1 MTAELGEHGPGR
13 KKRFVVLLN
22 PNAGRAGGED
32 LDARLRQGLSGPEGH
47 QVELVRAPGLVEAR
61 ERVQRAV
68 EEGVDGVVA
77 VGGDGSYHGLLA
89 PLRGSNVPLGL
100 IPLGTAND
108 LATGNGVPLTIE
120 EACQVIRV
128 GATRQVDL
136 VVVNGVPFAT
146 VGGVGLAADVAGGV
160 NRLRE
165 RWWFRLLMRLCG
177 HHIYGLVSVVK
188 LLGQWRIHYDL
199 SIEVDRREYPYHLC
213 ALFVHNQARLGRS
226 IQTAPTADNVDGIF
240 DICLVKMASRF
251 RLLRTFA
258 LVLRGAHLDRP
269 EIESLSVSKLKV
281 RSSIPFT
288 FFADG
293 ERMGVQT
300 ECQIRVSR
308 RALTLIVPRNLAEGV
323 PGAISVSWA
332 GWSGVFTSSSGELP
346 SMGAPPLK
354 SR

>member
-1 MTAELGEHGPGR
+1 MTAGSSEHSSGR

-22 PNAGRAGGED
+22 PNAGRAGGVD
-32 LDARLRQGLSGPEGH
+32 LDERLRRGLSGPEGH
-47 QVELVRAPGLVEAR
+47 EVDLVRSPGPNEALQ
-61 ERVQRAV
+61 RVQQAV
-68 EEGVDGVVA
+68 SEGVDGVVA
-77 VGGDGSYHGLLA
+77 VGGDGSYHGLL
-89 PLRGSNVPLGL
+89 PSLRGSNVPLGL

-108 LATGNGVPLTIE
+108 LATGHGVPLTIE

-136 VVVNGVPFAT
+136 VLVNGVPFAT
-146 VGGVGLAADVAGGV
+146 VGGVGLAADVAVGV

-165 RWWFRLLMRLCG
+165 RWWFRLLMRMCG

-188 LLGQWRIHYDL
+188 LLLQWRIHYDL
-199 SIEVDRREYPYHLC
+199 SIEVDRREYPYQLC

-240 DICLVKMASRF
+240 DICLIKMASRF
-251 RLLRTFA
+251 RLLLTFA

-269 EIESLSVSKLKV
+269 EVESLSVSKLKV
-281 RSSIPFT
+281 KSSVPFT

-293 ERMGVQT
+293 ERLGEQT
-300 ECQIRVSR
+300 ECQIRVAR

-323 PGAISVSWA
+323 PGAMSVSWA

-346 SMGAPPLK
+346 AMGAPAVR